1 MDEWIKIISVEHKGN
16 YILRLTFSDDCIKEI
31 DMSDLKYLSGD
42 FSILNNEEEFKKVKI
57 SDDGR
62 SIDWKCGYD
71 NCADELRYFRD
82 YIYAEGLNNS
92 TFELHTENIV
102 A

>member
-1 MDEWIKIISVEHKGN
+1 MDEWITITSVENKSN
-16 YILRLTFSDDCIKEI
+16 YILRLTFSDDCVKEI

-42 FSILNNEEEFKKVKI
+42 FSVLNNEEDFRKI
-57 SDDGR
+57 KIVDDGR
-62 SIDWKCGYD
+62 ALQWECGYD

-82 YIYAEGLNNS
+82 YIFAEGLENS
-92 TFELHTENIV
+92 SFELEKENVI

>member
-1 MDEWIKIISVEHKGN
+1 M
-16 YILRLTFSDDCIKEI
+16 RLTFSDDCIKEI
-31 DMSDLKYLSGD
+31 DMSDLKYLFGD

-57 SDDGR
+57 SDEGR
-62 SIDWKCGYD
+62 NLKWKCGYD

-92 TFELHTENIV
+92 SFDLQKENLV
-102 A
+102 HF